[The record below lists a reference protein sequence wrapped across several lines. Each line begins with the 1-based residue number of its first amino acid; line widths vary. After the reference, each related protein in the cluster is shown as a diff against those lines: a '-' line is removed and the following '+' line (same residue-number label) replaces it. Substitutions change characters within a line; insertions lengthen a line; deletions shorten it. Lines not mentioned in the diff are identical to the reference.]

1 MEIDYETDS
10 MNYSLNDDR
19 NEQSQRVYTEIL
31 EEKIEKY
38 LGSQVRTFFIKLI
51 YLFGGIANMKM
62 NST

>member
-38 LGSQVRTFFIKLI
+38 LRSQVRTFFIKLI
-51 YLFGGIANMKM
+51 NLFGGIANMKM
-62 NST
+62 NSI

>member
-38 LGSQVRTFFIKLI
+38 LRSQVRTLFIKLI
-51 YLFGGIANMKM
+51 NLFGGIANMKM
-62 NST
+62 NSI